1 MENNKNR
8 MILTIGRQF
17 GSGGRKVG
25 RTLAERLGIPYYD
38 KELLAIAAKDSGLS
52 ESLFQNADEKPTSS
66 LLYSLVM
73 GNYPM
78 ASGAIGFN
86 EMPLN
91 DQLFLI
97 QSKTIKKIADQGSCV
112 IIGRCAD
119 YVLRDN
125 PNVISV
131 FIHAPLEARVHRA
144 TTVYEVPKDKAEDVC
159 LKNDKSRANFY
170 NYYADKKW
178 GMCRTYDLALDS
190 ARLGI
195 TGCVDQIIAFTETS
209 LEHKGDDI

>member
-1 MENNKNR
+1 MGEKT
-8 MILTIGRQF
+8 IYTIGRQF
-17 GSGGRKVG
+17 GSGGRAIG
-25 RTLAERLGIPYYD
+25 RKLAEHLHIPYYD
-38 KELLAIAAKDSGLS
+38 KELLSIAAQDSGLS

-66 LLYSLVM
+66 LLYSLAM

-78 ASGAIGFN
+78 ATGALGFN

-97 QSKTIKKIADQGSCV
+97 QSNTIRKVASQGSCI

-119 YVLRDN
+119 YVLKGNKDL
-125 PNVISV
+125 ISIFV
-131 FIHAPLEARVHRA
+131 HAPLEARVKRA
-144 TTVYEVPKDKAEDVC
+144 IESYGIDPAKAEDVC

-170 NYYADKKW
+170 NYYSDHKW

-209 LEHKGDDI
+209 LGHKGDDI

>member
-1 MENNKNR
+1 MDKTKV
-8 MILTIGRQF
+8 IYTIGRQF

-25 RTLAERLGIPYYD
+25 RTLAEKLGIPFYD
-38 KELLAIAAKDSGLS
+38 KELLTIAAKDSGLS
-52 ESLFQNADEKPTSS
+52 EALFHNADEKSTSS

-78 ASGAIGFN
+78 GSGALGFN

-119 YVLRDN
+119 YV
-125 PNVISV
+125 
-131 FIHAPLEARVHRA
+131 RVHRA
-144 TTVYEVPKDKAEDVC
+144 VNVYEVPADKAEDIC
-159 LKNDKSRANFY
+159 LKNDKTRANFY
-170 NYYADKKW
+170 NYYSDKKW

-195 TGCVDQIIAFTETS
+195 SGCVDQIIAFTETAAS
-209 LEHKGDDI
+209 HKGDDI